1 MVDNMTGYQSK
12 RAASNDKLT
21 GTRHMKVQE
30 IIDYAYP
37 NMMAE
42 KHLRAAHQAML
53 WKQYD
58 AALDHTAEAIAY
70 ADTMMDAIR
79 AMRKQAGH

>member
-1 MVDNMTGYQSK
+1 MTGYESK
-12 RAASNDKLT
+12 KAAAQDKLT
-21 GTRHMKVQE
+21 GERRMKVQE

-42 KHLRAAHQAML
+42 KHLKAAHLAML
-53 WKQYD
+53 FKQYD

-70 ADTMMDAIR
+70 ADTMMEAIKE
-79 AMRKQAGH
+79 MRKAAGH

>member
-1 MVDNMTGYQSK
+1 
-12 RAASNDKLT
+12 
-21 GTRHMKVQE
+21 MKVQE

-42 KHLRAAHQAML
+42 KHLQAAHQAML
-53 WKQYD
+53 LKQYD
-58 AALDHTAEAIAY
+58 AALDHPAEAIAY
-70 ADTMMDAIR
+70 ADLMTDAIR

>member
-1 MVDNMTGYQSK
+1 
-12 RAASNDKLT
+12 
-21 GTRHMKVQE
+21 MKVQE

-37 NMMAE
+37 CMMVE
-42 KHLRAAHQAML
+42 KHLHAAHQAML
-53 WKQYD
+53 LKQYD

-70 ADTMMDAIR
+70 ADLMTDAIR

>member
-1 MVDNMTGYQSK
+1 
-12 RAASNDKLT
+12 
-21 GTRHMKVQE
+21 MKTQE

-42 KHLRAAHQAML
+42 KHLKAAHLAML
-53 WKQYD
+53 FKQYD

-70 ADTMMDAIR
+70 ADIMMEAIKE
-79 AMRKQAGH
+79 MRKAAGH

>member
-1 MVDNMTGYQSK
+1 MTGYQSK
-12 RAASNDKLT
+12 RAAAQDKLT
-21 GTRHMKVQE
+21 GERRMKVQE

-42 KHLRAAHQAML
+42 KHLRAAHHAML
-53 WKQYD
+53 LKQYD

-70 ADTMMDAIR
+70 ADTMMEAIR
-79 AMRKQAGH
+79 EMRKLAGH